1 MNILQDF
8 LSTEVSYQ
16 DMYDEIVKF
25 VVSPHIRC
33 GELEGN
39 RYIVKKMDY
48 YNFIIFAEDVYDAH
62 RREINHVISIYRN
75 TLLKEINTFAQT
87 RGVNI
92 ISNIED
98 TTKMN

>member
-25 VVSPHIRC
+25 VVSAHIRC

-39 RYIVKKMDY
+39 KYIVKKMDQH
-48 YNFIIFAEDVYDAH
+48 NFIIFAEDVYAED
-62 RREINHVISIYRN
+62 RREISHAISVYRN
-75 TLLKEINTFAQT
+75 ILLKEINNFAQT
-87 RGVNI
+87 KGVKI
-92 ISNIED
+92 ISNIE
-98 TTKMN
+98 

>member
-25 VVSPHIRC
+25 IVSEHIRS

-39 RYIVKKMDY
+39 RYIIKKMDKH
-48 YNFIIFAEDVYDAH
+48 NFIIFIEDVYAED
-62 RREINHVISIYRN
+62 RREISQVISVHRN
-75 TLLKEINTFAQT
+75 ILLKEINNFAQT
-87 RGVNI
+87 KGVKI
-92 ISNIED
+92 INIE
-98 TTKMN
+98 